1 MRTTLTLS
9 EMEVG
14 LWVLAA
20 KLRKMGFT
28 PRKADLDLWM
38 RNSLDGIYKHI
49 ASIMDD
55 IVVIPKD
62 FMIDM
67 FKEPYALKGIGTP
80 EFISEVTF
88 TKSPTRS

>member
-1 MRTTLTLS
+1 
-9 EMEVG
+9 MEVG

-20 KLRKMGFT
+20 KLRKMGFI
-28 PRKADLDLWM
+28 PSKADLDLWM

-62 FMIDM
+62 AMKLIDM
-67 FKEPYALKGIGTP
+67 FKETYALKGIGTP